1 MLRLLCFLQSI
12 ELWLHCIPQPRKHPD
27 LHTTWRHKI
36 SLSLDA
42 MVMKE
47 LRTSPM
53 SFELWQCSQSSSST
67 LGCSYPKNNR
77 PTHMLS
83 DVWLGTA
90 SAPCLPLLFQ
100 KEGVH
105 IDLCLKLSIYK
116 QVEEIYKT
124 LQKLQTILI
133 TFFSFELSF
142 VQFKSMV
149 FQNQHRNCFSQAN
162 YLPLTILKEIL

>member
-1 MLRLLCFLQSI
+1 
-12 ELWLHCIPQPRKHPD
+12 
-27 LHTTWRHKI
+27 
-36 SLSLDA
+36 
-42 MVMKE
+42 
-47 LRTSPM
+47 
-53 SFELWQCSQSSSST
+53 
-67 LGCSYPKNNR
+67 
-77 PTHMLS
+77 MLS

-133 TFFSFELSF
+133 TFFSFELSC
-142 VQFKSMV
+142 VQFKSKV
-149 FQNQHRNCFSQAN
+149 FQNQHRNC
-162 YLPLTILKEIL
+162 LPGKLLTIDCSERDFVKCIGTCGCYSLVSQTGKAVGELQVAVHFTKWCPSSHS

>member
-1 MLRLLCFLQSI
+1 MFPATI
-12 ELWLHCIPQPRKHPD
+12 ELWLRCIPQPRKHPD

-42 MVMKE
+42 MVLKE

-53 SFELWQCSQSSSST
+53 SFEVWQCSQSSSPT
-67 LGCSYPKNNR
+67 LGCSYPKKNR

-105 IDLCLKLSIYK
+105 IDLCLKLSMYK

-133 TFFSFELSF
+133 TFFSLSF
-142 VQFKSMV
+142 VQFKSKV

-162 YLPLTILKEIL
+162 Y